1 MGRAEIRVGGRGPHA
16 ERIALADFHRKETI
30 LQARSEDGCND
41 SIRVPFEDIKLGT
54 AWRVQRSFEGKLLR
68 LVEAGGNQY
77 IGAAGLVG
85 EGTGAFEPSC
95 IAQVVE
101 KGIMLAKD
109 CSTKF
114 RRSP

>member
-54 AWRVQRSFEGKLLR
+54 ALRVQRIFEGKLLR
-68 LVEAGGNQY
+68 LVEAGNQY

-85 EGTGAFEPSC
+85 EGAGSFEPPC
-95 IAQVVE
+95 IAQAVE
-101 KGIMLAKD
+101 IGIVLPKHF
-109 CSTKF
+109 STKF